1 MFRKIKDKIISKD
14 LLDFSI
20 CRIVVYIQTFRTR
33 WKVVRGHCVKRVPIR
48 SFSGIRSEYGPEKCR
63 IWTLFTLT
71 YLTSSIL
78 QKKLTTFSRC
88 YFRSVFLQ
96 NCKTLHSILD
106 VQLDSEYAAN
116 IHVGLFFRNVLFFI
130 LNL

>member
-20 CRIVVYIQTFRTR
+20 CRIVVYIQTCRTR

-78 QKKLTTFSRC
+78 QKKLTTFSRNSFSEKAPASEC
-88 YFRSVFLQ
+88 ASDHLRTRKLIVCSFCSRTWKGNQLQ
-96 NCKTLHSILD
+96 VSYYN
-106 VQLDSEYAAN
+106 
-116 IHVGLFFRNVLFFI
+116 
-130 LNL
+130 

>member
-1 MFRKIKDKIISKD
+1 MINDFPKSFPQYIEKRIEQSNSKIE
-14 LLDFSI
+14 LWNRAF
-20 CRIVVYIQTFRTR
+20 
-33 WKVVRGHCVKRVPIR
+33 
-48 SFSGIRSEYGPEKCR
+48 
-63 IWTLFTLT
+63 
-71 YLTSSIL
+71 L

-96 NCKTLHSILD
+96 NCKTLHSISD